1 MALLPGGPALA
12 DFRDPIGMLGDC
24 HRRVERFLGAQVRVA
39 ACPADQPL
47 DRLHAEAVRASVH
60 YFETN
65 APWHTADEE
74 DSLFPRLRASSHPQ
88 AAEAARI
95 ADALQG
101 EHAEMA
107 PLHDL
112 VHAHLRRW
120 LEEGRLD
127 AASHGALGAALAEM
141 ARTYAD
147 HIARE
152 DGTLFPLAAR
162 ILTPEDRVVMGQE
175 MRQRRQEEG

>member
-12 DFRDPIGMLGDC
+12 DFSDPIGMLGDC

-47 DRLHAEAVRASVH
+47 DALHADAVRASVH

-74 DSLFPRLRASSHPQ
+74 ESLFPRLRASGHPQ
-88 AAEAARI
+88 AAEAVRI
-95 ADALQG
+95 ANALEG
-101 EHAEMA
+101 EHSELG
-107 PLHDL
+107 PLHEV

-120 LEEGRLD
+120 LEDERLD
-127 AASHGALGAALAEM
+127 AASHAVLGETLARM
-141 ARTYAD
+141 AQTYAE
-147 HIARE
+147 HIPRE
-152 DGTLFPLAAR
+152 DSTLFPLAAR
-162 ILTPEDRVVMGQE
+162 ILTPQDLLEMGQE
-175 MRQRRQEEG
+175 MQRRRQDEG